1 MSEVKYTEEEI
12 EKIKDRILEALE
24 MVIDPE
30 LGIDIVNLGLIYD
43 IRFQQD
49 GYTEIDMTLTTMG
62 CPLADLLTDQI
73 YDAMKEVPEVT
84 KTDGSSVTHTYRY
97 DGYKILTYSSGKK
110 GVRYLFTATDSQA
123 ADNPYQYI
131 QFSDHQ
137 IDPTRSAHFQD
148 RKSTRLNSSHSRA
161 SRMPS
166 SA

>member
-1 MSEVKYTEEEI
+1 MSEVKYTEAEI

-84 KTDGSSVTHTYRY
+84 KTEVKLVWTPAWTIEQWRRYARIALGIRQEKSYENTGYRCS
-97 DGYKILTYSSGKK
+97 L
-110 GVRYLFTATDSQA
+110 L
-123 ADNPYQYI
+123 
-131 QFSDHQ
+131 
-137 IDPTRSAHFQD
+137 
-148 RKSTRLNSSHSRA
+148 
-161 SRMPS
+161 
-166 SA
+166 